1 MAHEPGH
8 LDAEYVIYGT
18 NIPYTGRVIQ
28 LNNNFFGT
36 ESGALEGDSPRLAKK
51 ESGKGKSGN
60 VIVAGATSTTNNPVT
75 RTFQAPQTPRYR
87 RSDNNQLISI
97 GYKLHQHADGT
108 IMTEHSMGPNDNSV
122 VVTEVLPQTRRTTVR
137 SGTTPRG
144 GTTSR
149 SGGTGGG
156 MGGGY

>member
-1 MAHEPGH
+1 MGPKNSKPPPS
-8 LDAEYVIYGT
+8 I
-18 NIPYTGRVIQ
+18 
-28 LNNNFFGT
+28 
-36 ESGALEGDSPRLAKK
+36 ALRLASAAVRPVPPVPNSPDALRLATRLRAIG
-51 ESGKGKSGN
+51 SGTPTQPAS
-60 VIVAGATSTTNNPVT
+60 SDNNPVI
-75 RTFQAPQTPRYR
+75 RLFQAPSTPRYQ